1 MSNRIKL
8 STYEPKATDKVFIDT
23 NVRNDMMAVNIMLRY
38 PKYLKEFRCIA
49 DRCEDTCCAGW
60 DIDIDKVTFKRYFK
74 VNNQEMKKMFQKN
87 VHNNQYC
94 TSEDVD
100 YGRVKLKNNKRCA
113 FLDDNNLC
121 VIYSNIGEDYLSNVC
136 TCYPRITNMIDG
148 NYEMTLDV
156 SCPEAAR
163 KVLSLKNGIDF
174 ITEKVSLSKYII
186 SGNIDT
192 KAKELKGTAFM
203 YFKEI
208 RQRSLDIIS
217 NRKYSLDERLY
228 ILGDLLD
235 NITELGDSNVREIP
249 RYIDRYRVED
259 SLENYIS
266 DDMRYMIQISFFK
279 DLLDKLDVF
288 REVASTTFKS
298 YTEKVLSGYDFQ
310 DNITDRATEYI
321 DAYKRFNEEV
331 MSKYSYIF
339 ENYLVNFIYN
349 NLFPFSEN
357 DVAFHGY
364 IMLLIRY
371 SYMRFFLVG
380 LMLIGENLDEDK
392 IISFIQ
398 TFLKTTEHHK
408 IYYTDVL
415 EEVVQNEY
423 DNMMFVNNLI

>member
-1 MSNRIKL
+1 
-8 STYEPKATDKVFIDT
+8 
-23 NVRNDMMAVNIMLRY
+23 MAINIMLRY
-38 PKYLKEFRCIA
+38 PKYLKGFRCIA
-49 DRCEDTCCAGW
+49 DKCEDTCCAGW

-94 TSEDVD
+94 TSEDID

-121 VIYSNIGEDYLSNVC
+121 IIYSNIGEDYLSNVC
-136 TCYPRITNMIDG
+136 TCYPRITNIIDG

-163 KVLSLKNGIDF
+163 KVLSLKDGIEF
-174 ITEKVSLSKYII
+174 ITEKVTLNKHII

-192 KAKELKGTAFM
+192 RSKELKGSIFM
-203 YFKEI
+203 HFKEI
-208 RQRSLDIIS
+208 RQKSIDIIE
-217 NRKYSLDERLY
+217 NKKYSLDERLY
-228 ILGDLLD
+228 VLGVFLD
-235 NITELGDSNVREIP
+235 NITELGDGDVRAVG
-249 RYIDRYRVED
+249 RYIDNFNTKDALALYMA
-259 SLENYIS
+259 

-279 DLLDKLDVF
+279 GLLDKLDVF
-288 REVASTTFKS
+288 KEVASKTFKA
-298 YTEKVLSGYDFQ
+298 YTEKVLKGYDFV
-310 DNITDRATEYI
+310 DNITEKSQEYVE
-321 DAYKRFNEEV
+321 AYKKYNNDI
-331 MSKYSYIF
+331 MSKYGYIF
-339 ENYLVNFIYN
+339 ENYLINFIYN

-380 LMLIGENLDEDK
+380 LMLDGEELDEEK
-392 IISFIQ
+392 IITFIQ

-408 IYYTDVL
+408 TYYTDVL

-423 DNMMFVNNLI
+423 DNMMFVNNII

>member
-1 MSNRIKL
+1 
-8 STYEPKATDKVFIDT
+8 
-23 NVRNDMMAVNIMLRY
+23 MMAINIMLRY

-49 DRCEDTCCAGW
+49 DKCEDTCCAGW
-60 DIDIDKVTFKRYFK
+60 DIDIDKITFKRYFK

-94 TSEDVD
+94 TSEDID
-100 YGRVKLKNNKRCA
+100 YGRVKLKDNKRCA

-121 VIYSNIGEDYLSNVC
+121 MIYSNIGEDYLSNVC
-136 TCYPRITNMIDG
+136 TCYPRITNIIDG

-163 KVLSLKNGIDF
+163 KVLSLKDGIKF
-174 ITEKVSLSKYII
+174 VTEKVTLNKHII

-192 KAKELKGTAFM
+192 KSKELKGTIFM
-203 YFKEI
+203 HFKKI
-208 RQRSLDIIS
+208 RQKSIDILE
-217 NRKYSLDERLY
+217 NKKYSLDERLY
-228 ILGDLLD
+228 ILGNLLD
-235 NITELGDSNVREIP
+235 NITELGESDTRSID
-249 RYIDRYRVED
+249 RYIDRYKD
-259 SLENYIS
+259 KDALDLYMS

-279 DLLDKLDVF
+279 GLLDKLDVF
-288 REVASTTFKS
+288 KEVASKTFKA
-298 YTEKVLSGYDFQ
+298 YTEKVLKGYDFV
-310 DNITDRATEYI
+310 DNITEKSQEYVE
-321 DAYKRFNEEV
+321 AYKKHNNDI
-331 MSKYSYIF
+331 MSKYGYIF
-339 ENYLVNFIYN
+339 ENYLINFIYN

-380 LMLIGENLDEDK
+380 LMLDGEELDEEK
-392 IISFIQ
+392 IITFIQ

-408 IYYTDVL
+408 TYYTDVL

-423 DNMMFVNNLI
+423 DNMMFVNNII

>member
-1 MSNRIKL
+1 
-8 STYEPKATDKVFIDT
+8 
-23 NVRNDMMAVNIMLRY
+23 MAINIMLRY

-49 DRCEDTCCAGW
+49 DKCEDTCCAGW
-60 DIDIDKVTFKRYFK
+60 DIDIDKITFKRYFK

-94 TSEDVD
+94 TSEDID
-100 YGRVKLKNNKRCA
+100 YGRVKLKDNKRCA

-121 VIYSNIGEDYLSNVC
+121 MIYSNIGEDYLSNVC
-136 TCYPRITNMIDG
+136 TCYPRITNIIDG

-163 KVLSLKNGIDF
+163 KVLSLKDGIKF
-174 ITEKVSLSKYII
+174 VTEKVTLNKHII

-192 KAKELKGTAFM
+192 KSKELKGTIFM
-203 YFKEI
+203 HFKKI
-208 RQRSLDIIS
+208 RQKSIDILE
-217 NRKYSLDERLY
+217 NKKYSLDERLY
-228 ILGDLLD
+228 ILGNLLD
-235 NITELGDSNVREIP
+235 NITELGESDTRSID
-249 RYIDRYRVED
+249 RYIDRYKD
-259 SLENYIS
+259 KDALDLYMS

-279 DLLDKLDVF
+279 GLLDKLDVF
-288 REVASTTFKS
+288 KEVASKTFKA
-298 YTEKVLSGYDFQ
+298 YTEKVLKGYDFV
-310 DNITDRATEYI
+310 DNITEKSQEYVE
-321 DAYKRFNEEV
+321 AYKKYNNDI
-331 MSKYSYIF
+331 MSKYGYIF
-339 ENYLVNFIYN
+339 ENYLINFIYN

-380 LMLIGENLDEDK
+380 LMLDGEELDEEK
-392 IISFIQ
+392 IITFIQ

-408 IYYTDVL
+408 TYYTDVL

-423 DNMMFVNNLI
+423 DNMMFVNNII

>member
-1 MSNRIKL
+1 
-8 STYEPKATDKVFIDT
+8 
-23 NVRNDMMAVNIMLRY
+23 MMAINIMLRY

-49 DRCEDTCCAGW
+49 DKCEDTCCAGW
-60 DIDIDKVTFKRYFK
+60 DIDIDKITFKRYFK

-94 TSEDVD
+94 TSEDID
-100 YGRVKLKNNKRCA
+100 YGRVKLKDNKRCA

-121 VIYSNIGEDYLSNVC
+121 MIYSNIGEDYLSNVC
-136 TCYPRITNMIDG
+136 TCYPRITNIIDG

-163 KVLSLKNGIDF
+163 KVLSLKDGIKF
-174 ITEKVSLSKYII
+174 VTEKVTLNKHII

-192 KAKELKGTAFM
+192 KSKELKGTIFM
-203 YFKEI
+203 HFKKI
-208 RQRSLDIIS
+208 RQKSIDILE
-217 NRKYSLDERLY
+217 NKKYSLDERLY
-228 ILGDLLD
+228 ILGNLLD
-235 NITELGDSNVREIP
+235 NITELGESDTRSID
-249 RYIDRYRVED
+249 RYIDRYKD
-259 SLENYIS
+259 KDALDLYMS

-279 DLLDKLDVF
+279 GLLDKLDVF
-288 REVASTTFKS
+288 KEVASKTFKA
-298 YTEKVLSGYDFQ
+298 YTEKVLKGYDFV
-310 DNITDRATEYI
+310 DNITEKSQEYVE
-321 DAYKRFNEEV
+321 AYKKYNNDI
-331 MSKYSYIF
+331 MSKYGYIF
-339 ENYLVNFIYN
+339 ENYLINFIYN

-380 LMLIGENLDEDK
+380 LMLDGEELDEEK
-392 IISFIQ
+392 IITFIQ

-408 IYYTDVL
+408 TYYTDVL

-423 DNMMFVNNLI
+423 DNMMFVNNII

>member
-1 MSNRIKL
+1 
-8 STYEPKATDKVFIDT
+8 
-23 NVRNDMMAVNIMLRY
+23 MMAINIMLRY

-49 DRCEDTCCAGW
+49 DKCEDTCCAGW
-60 DIDIDKVTFKRYFK
+60 DIDIDKITFKRYFK

-94 TSEDVD
+94 TSEDID
-100 YGRVKLKNNKRCA
+100 YGRVKLKDNKRCA

-121 VIYSNIGEDYLSNVC
+121 MIYSNIGEDYLSNVC
-136 TCYPRITNMIDG
+136 TCYPRITNIIDG

-163 KVLSLKNGIDF
+163 KVLSLKDGIKF
-174 ITEKVSLSKYII
+174 VTEKVTLNKHII

-192 KAKELKGTAFM
+192 KSKELKGTIFM
-203 YFKEI
+203 HFKKI
-208 RQRSLDIIS
+208 RQKSIDILE
-217 NRKYSLDERLY
+217 NKKYSLDERLY
-228 ILGDLLD
+228 ILGNLLD
-235 NITELGDSNVREIP
+235 NITELGESDTRSID
-249 RYIDRYRVED
+249 RYIDRYKD
-259 SLENYIS
+259 KDALDLYMS

-279 DLLDKLDVF
+279 GLLDKLDVF
-288 REVASTTFKS
+288 KEVASKTFKA
-298 YTEKVLSGYDFQ
+298 YTEKVLKGYDFV
-310 DNITDRATEYI
+310 DNITEKSQEYVE
-321 DAYKRFNEEV
+321 AYKKHNNDI
-331 MSKYSYIF
+331 MSKYGYIF
-339 ENYLVNFIYN
+339 ENYLINFIYN

-380 LMLIGENLDEDK
+380 LMLGGEELDEEK
-392 IISFIQ
+392 IITFIQ

-408 IYYTDVL
+408 TYYTDVL

-423 DNMMFVNNLI
+423 DNMMFVNNII